1 MKTLYDSHCVN
12 YYISKTRWSK
22 NNFRISLAVN
32 VKIAI
37 YMHPYNFVDYI
48 QKYIAIELN
57 IFYLQ

>member
-1 MKTLYDSHCVN
+1 MFFAVNQKHCVN
-12 YYISKTRWSK
+12 YYISKTKWSK
-22 NNFRISLAVN
+22 NNFRISLAVEIN

-57 IFYLQ
+57 IL